1 MKKLITAMLALAA
14 IAPLSAQQLPNNGFE
29 EPWVDCYPWSSNTNF
44 GTKTQKQGT
53 TPTSWTTSNV
63 YAGTGVL
70 SAGNVTV
77 SDLVAGHNSSS
88 AVKVSVKDVKIKQIP
103 GYFTLGTT
111 WSTSTGMGNNM
122 DGGTWGGHQFSY
134 RPDAVSFWYKSTGK
148 EGSVVAY
155 MWSGTYKQ
163 ADVPANIVFN
173 ARDLKKVTMEDRDR
187 QILKDADP
195 DLYIASERQGGN
207 MTESGTLI
215 AYNKEN
221 PAVAADWTECTLPL
235 IYKSTTETPEKI
247 NVIFSAGDYFSQPT
261 SADVNNTMTVDDVK
275 LLYYSRLKTITVNG
289 IEANLEDAVFDEHG
303 HCTYDLSESVYM
315 PKSEEELSYTLL
327 GESPAKTVSVA
338 LDAENNTATITV
350 KNTNE
355 GAQDV
360 DNKAEHVYTIK
371 FKAPDYSRLKTLSV
385 NGTEVPLTDGIYAY
399 DLSESVYMPKN
410 IEAFDY
416 TVMGEASAVTVDI
429 ALDAENNTATITVK
443 NTNEGATDVDGE
455 AEHVY
460 TIKFK
465 APRVFTGIEYPGQI
479 TKLTMDMGDGAA
491 DLIEEPT
498 DASIWMTQKGMKRI
512 VDVLLPDLTLPGL
525 GNLGDILV
533 EDVRRTYN
541 NNNGN
546 PIYDYSGH
554 VDDLALLEGNIHAVV
569 DLEGTSD
576 VDGNVSFKIH
586 VKWVANYE
594 DLHPQAIVARE
605 PVEPVYYPI
614 EVEFNG
620 KTETPEVP
628 TGINDVTVDG
638 ADAPVEYFDLQGIRV
653 SNPQAGQMV
662 IRRQGAKVEKIIVK

>member
-29 EPWVDCYPWSSNTNF
+29 EPWVDIAPWNSLGNT
-44 GTKTQKQGT
+44 TVQGK
-53 TPTSWTTSNV
+53 TPTGWKTSNV
-63 YAGTGVL
+63 YPGSGFLALGKATVSKSVAGFESNAAVNIYNETKFGQYIPGFFALGTPWATSVGT
-70 SAGNVTV
+70 SNVT
-77 SDLVAGHNSSS
+77 
-88 AVKVSVKDVKIKQIP
+88 KK
-103 GYFTLGTT
+103 
-111 WSTSTGMGNNM
+111 
-122 DGGTWGGHQFSY
+122 DGGTWGGIDFSY
-134 RPDAVSFWYKSTGK
+134 QPDAITFMYKAENKDCT
-148 EGSVVAY
+148 VVTY
-155 MWSGTYKQ
+155 LWSGTYIQ
-163 ADVPANIVFN
+163 SNVPGNN
-173 ARDLKKVTMEDRDR
+173 VTSGNPTAVSMENRDR
-187 QILKDADP
+187 HILKEVYP
-195 DLYIASERQGGN
+195 ELYTSSNQGGEFSQN
-207 MTESGTLI
+207 GTLV
-215 AYNKEN
+215 AYNKAR
-221 PAVAADWTECTLPL
+221 PAIAADWTSYTLPL
-235 IYKSTTETPEKI
+235 TYKNGANAPEKI
-247 NVIFSAGDYFSQPT
+247 NVIFSQGDYFSQPT
-261 SADVNNTMTVDDVK
+261 SADANNTMTVDDVK
-275 LLYYSRLKTITVNG
+275 LLYYSRLKTLSVNG
-289 IEANLEDAVFDEHG
+289 TEVPLEDGNYD
-303 HCTYDLSESVYM
+303 YDLSESVYM

-355 GAQDV
+355 GA
-360 DNKAEHVYTIK
+360 
-371 FKAPDYSRLKTLSV
+371 
-385 NGTEVPLTDGIYAY
+385 
-399 DLSESVYMPKN
+399 
-410 IEAFDY
+410 
-416 TVMGEASAVTVDI
+416 
-429 ALDAENNTATITVK
+429 
-443 NTNEGATDVDGE
+443 TDVDGK

-479 TKLTMDMGDGAA
+479 TKLTMDMGEGAA

-605 PVEPVYYPI
+605 AAEPVYYPI

-620 KTETPEVP
+620 KTNTPEVP
-628 TGINDVTVDG
+628 TGINDVTVDD

-662 IRRQGAKVEKIIVK
+662 IRRQGTNVEKILVK

>member
-29 EPWVDCYPWSSNTNF
+29 EPWVDCRPWTSANNT
-44 GTKTQKQGT
+44 TVQGT
-53 TPTSWTTSNV
+53 TPKDWTASNV
-63 YAGTGVL
+63 YAGSGLL
-70 SAGNVTV
+70 SSGNQTV
-77 SDLVAGHNSSS
+77 AENVAGYNNSSS
-88 AVKVSVKDVKIKQIP
+88 AIKVGSKSFSVPLYGKKTVP

-111 WSTSTGMGNNM
+111 WSTSQANKNN
-122 DGGTWGGHQFSY
+122 DGGTFGGITFSST
-134 RPDAVSFWYKSTGK
+134 PDAIEFQYMA
-148 EGSVVAY
+148 EGGTSNAKPTVVAY
-155 MWSGTYKQ
+155 LWNGTFIQKN
-163 ADVPANIVFN
+163 VPGNITISSSSLKTVDMID
-173 ARDLKKVTMEDRDR
+173 RDLCVLGRSLDGHQGDKT
-187 QILKDADP
+187 L
-195 DLYIASERQGGN
+195 SE
-207 MTESGTLI
+207 EGTLI
-215 AYNKEN
+215 ASAISQPEIVSEWTKGMVSLKYKEGVS
-221 PAVAADWTECTLPL
+221 AKA
-235 IYKSTTETPEKI
+235 EKF
-247 NVIFSAGDYFSQPT
+247 NVIFSAGDYFSTTPT
-261 SADVNNTMTVDDVK
+261 EGCTMTVDDVK
-275 LLYYSRLKTITVNG
+275 LLYYSRLKTLSVNDTEITLADG
-289 IEANLEDAVFDEHG
+289 TYD
-303 HCTYDLSESVYM
+303 YDLSESVYM

-355 GAQDV
+355 GA
-360 DNKAEHVYTIK
+360 
-371 FKAPDYSRLKTLSV
+371 
-385 NGTEVPLTDGIYAY
+385 
-399 DLSESVYMPKN
+399 
-410 IEAFDY
+410 
-416 TVMGEASAVTVDI
+416 
-429 ALDAENNTATITVK
+429 
-443 NTNEGATDVDGE
+443 TDVDGK

-479 TKLTMDMGDGAA
+479 TKLTMDMGEGAA

-541 NNNGN
+541 NNDGS
-546 PIYDYSGH
+546 PIYDYTGH
-554 VDDLALLEGNIHAVV
+554 VDDLSLAEGGIHAVV

-605 PVEPVYYPI
+605 AVDPVYYPI

-620 KTETPEVP
+620 KTNTPEVP
-628 TGINDVTVDG
+628 TGINDVTVDD

-653 SNPQAGQMV
+653 SNPQAGRMV
-662 IRRQGAKVEKIIVK
+662 IRRQGTNVEKILVK

>member
-29 EPWVDCYPWSSNTNF
+29 EDWVQFTPWKT
-44 GTKTQKQGT
+44 GTTKTSKNCI
-53 TPTSWTTSNV
+53 TPPGWTVADVASPMEFIVAEKLTEGYNNTS
-63 YAGTGVL
+63 
-70 SAGNVTV
+70 
-77 SDLVAGHNSSS
+77 
-88 AVKVSVKDVKIKQIP
+88 SVKIINKYVESGIIKQYVP
-103 GYFTLGTT
+103 GYITLGTT
-111 WSTSTGMGNNM
+111 WSTSKGMLTITDK
-122 DGGTWGGHQFSY
+122 DGGTFGGYEFAY
-134 RPDAVSFWYKSTGK
+134 TPDAVTFVYKA
-148 EGSVVAY
+148 EVNPASVIAY
-155 MWSGTYKQ
+155 AWKGTYKQ
-163 ADVPANIVFN
+163 NNVPGEVKLSGSPATT
-173 ARDLKKVTMEDRDR
+173 TMTDRDR
-187 QILKDADP
+187 QILKEAYPEVWTSSLKGDNP
-195 DLYIASERQGGN
+195 
-207 MTESGTLI
+207 TEFGTLI
-215 AYNKEN
+215 ACNKAR
-221 PAVAADWTECTLPL
+221 PAVVADWTEYTLPL
-235 IYKSTTETPEKI
+235 TYKSTDAPEKI
-247 NVIFSAGDYFSQPT
+247 NVIFSAGDYFTQPG
-261 SADVNNTMTVDDVK
+261 SADKDNTMSVDDVK
-275 LLYYSRLKTITVNG
+275 LLYYSRLKTLSVNG
-289 IEANLEDAVFDEHG
+289 TEVTLEDGTYD
-303 HCTYDLSESVYM
+303 YDLSESVYM

-327 GESPAKTVSVA
+327 GKSPAKTVSVA

-355 GAQDV
+355 GA
-360 DNKAEHVYTIK
+360 
-371 FKAPDYSRLKTLSV
+371 
-385 NGTEVPLTDGIYAY
+385 
-399 DLSESVYMPKN
+399 
-410 IEAFDY
+410 
-416 TVMGEASAVTVDI
+416 
-429 ALDAENNTATITVK
+429 
-443 NTNEGATDVDGE
+443 TDVDGK

-479 TKLTMDMGDGAA
+479 TKLTMDMGEGAA

-605 PVEPVYYPI
+605 AVDPVYYPI

-620 KTETPEVP
+620 KTLTPEVP

-653 SNPQAGQMV
+653 SNPQAGRMV
-662 IRRQGAKVEKIIVK
+662 IRRQGTNVEKILVK